1 MGMLSL
7 KRLMARQR
15 QREWRRRR
23 QKAQKPRD
31 GSIASE
37 RKGNNYQCG
46 KRLRYSWPN
55 FPELPIPRSI
65 RKLFSTRKNHHRTKA
80 LKTKKEDMI
89 QPQRSIFR
97 STPTMKTFRVSG
109 LVPKPCLWNKL
120 IT

>member
-55 FPELPIPRSI
+55 FPEDIEYHVLDSSTYYAPMSYPTGLDVESQPVWQTTNLSGLEQSPGYPI
-65 RKLFSTRKNHHRTKA
+65 L
-80 LKTKKEDMI
+80 
-89 QPQRSIFR
+89 
-97 STPTMKTFRVSG
+97 RVSIVG
-109 LVPKPCLWNKL
+109 NFSS
-120 IT
+120 